1 MAKKKLTVDGTTIRI
16 NEENYVSLTDIAKRS
31 TDREPAQVLRSWLRN
46 TNTINFLATWEE
58 VHNSDFKPVQMDR
71 FRKQASDNRKKISAQ
86 SFIEQTEAIG
96 LTSKSGRYGGTFAH
110 SDIALN
116 FCYWLSPEFQ
126 VYFLKEFQRLKED
139 EAKHLNLE
147 WNIRR
152 ELAKAH
158 YPMLKEAVINALPS
172 QENKAGF
179 YLADEANLINTI
191 VFGMTA
197 KEWRAKNPKTGRQN
211 MRDFATLE
219 QLLLV
224 SDLQVVDSLLIK
236 WDCDKELRIEMLEKF
251 ADDLRRHFQE
261 SSAMERIKA
270 IQDRSLK

>member
-1 MAKKKLTVDGTTIRI
+1 MAKKKITVDGTTIRI
-16 NEENYVSLTDIAKRS
+16 NKDSYVSLTDIAKRS
-31 TDREPAQVLRSWLRN
+31 TDREPAQVIRGWLRN

-139 EAKHLNLE
+139 EAKRLNIE

-152 ELAKAH
+152 ELTKAH
-158 YPMLKEAVINALPS
+158 YPMLKEAVLNALPPE
-172 QENKAGF
+172 ENKAGF
-179 YLADEANLINTI
+179 YLADEADLINQI

-197 KEWRAKNPKTGRQN
+197 KQWKAKNPKTGKQN
-211 MRDFATLE
+211 MSCLLYTSPSPRDATL
-219 QLLLV
+219 
-224 SDLQVVDSLLIK
+224 S
-236 WDCDKELRIEMLEKF
+236 RMP
-251 ADDLRRHFQE
+251 
-261 SSAMERIKA
+261 SSA
-270 IQDRSLK
+270 